1 MGRQSVQQD
10 TKEGVLFLR
19 SSVRGY
25 MVAVKLNHFCWSYST
40 RINAQISNAHVARRW
55 IGAEAVKL
63 QPASSRNFLNR
74 TGLGLRRS
82 GVHSQCNQST
92 LFASSA
98 LTTSEDIGPEGETAI
113 YFRTVIP
120 AALAMLLCNIDRIC
134 LSVAIVPLSIEMGW
148 HEGVQGI
155 IQSSFL
161 WGYVAT
167 QLLGGTLA
175 DKYGGKMVMKFGI
188 IFFSISSVLLPLFAI
203 TPVTKSLG
211 LVLPAVLLT
220 RFLVGFGE
228 GVALP
233 SINNIM
239 AKNIPLASRASAYGG
254 MFTGFHSGNL
264 VGLLLSPILI
274 QQYGWR
280 SLFYVFGAM
289 GIPLLYI
296 WSLVVP
302 DQRREGVISE
312 QGSTEPV
319 SLTKMLRTKA
329 VWAIITANIVNHW
342 GYFIYLN
349 WMPTYFYKV
358 LGMDLRA
365 SSFMSIV
372 PWLLMACGSLSS
384 GIFCDSLVKSGRDR
398 TAVRKMIQTLA
409 LMGAVPGLLMLSTG
423 SLTVGQALFA
433 MSMALGMTSL
443 GQFTANISEVAPNH
457 AGKLFGLS
465 NTFGCISGI
474 AGVSS
479 TSCLP
484 EISYEHVH
492 CVYNF
497 IACLYFQFTI
507 SVAFCSCWI
516 YCSEYRFV

>member
-1 MGRQSVQQD
+1 
-10 TKEGVLFLR
+10 
-19 SSVRGY
+19 
-25 MVAVKLNHFCWSYST
+25 
-40 RINAQISNAHVARRW
+40 
-55 IGAEAVKL
+55 
-63 QPASSRNFLNR
+63 
-74 TGLGLRRS
+74 
-82 GVHSQCNQST
+82 
-92 LFASSA
+92 
-98 LTTSEDIGPEGETAI
+98 
-113 YFRTVIP
+113 
-120 AALAMLLCNIDRIC
+120 
-134 LSVAIVPLSIEMGW
+134 
-148 HEGVQGI
+148 
-155 IQSSFL
+155 
-161 WGYVAT
+161 
-167 QLLGGTLA
+167 
-175 DKYGGKMVMKFGI
+175 MVMKFGI

-203 TPVTKSLG
+203 TPITKSLG

-302 DQRREGVISE
+302 DPTREGVISKE
-312 QGSTEPV
+312 DSTEPV
-319 SLTKMLRTKA
+319 SLIEMLRTRA

-484 EISYEHVH
+484 EISYEYVH
-492 CVYNF
+492 SVYIF
-497 IACLYFQFTI
+497 IACISFQFI
-507 SVAFCSCWI
+507 LNIAFCSCGI
-516 YCSEYRFV
+516 YRSKYRLV

>member
-1 MGRQSVQQD
+1 
-10 TKEGVLFLR
+10 
-19 SSVRGY
+19 
-25 MVAVKLNHFCWSYST
+25 MVA
-40 RINAQISNAHVARRW
+40 AQIDHFSRLNSIRIKAHISNDDVARRW
-55 IGAEAVKL
+55 IGAKVVKS
-63 QPASSRNFLNR
+63 QPASSRSFLQR
-74 TGLGLRRS
+74 TALGPQRS
-82 GVHSQCNQST
+82 RAHGQCNQST
-92 LFASSA
+92 LFASSDI
-98 LTTSEDIGPEGETAI
+98 TESEEDGTEGKPAM
-113 YFRTVIP
+113 YLRTVIP

-148 HEGVQGI
+148 HAGVQGI

-167 QLLGGTLA
+167 QLLGGALA

-188 IFFSISSVLLPLFAI
+188 VFFSISSVLLPLFAI
-203 TPVTKSLG
+203 TPITKSLG
-211 LVLPAVLLT
+211 LVLPAVLLS

-239 AKNIPLASRASAYGG
+239 AKNIPLSSRASAYGG

-280 SLFYVFGAM
+280 SLFYVFGAL

-302 DQRREGVISE
+302 NPRGESTNGAISKE
-312 QGSTEPV
+312 GSTEPV
-319 SLTKMLRTKA
+319 SLTKMLQTKP

-358 LGMDLRA
+358 LGMDLRS
-365 SSFMSIV
+365 SSFMSVV
-372 PWLLMACGSLSS
+372 PWLLMACGSLGS
-384 GIFCDSLVKSGRDR
+384 GIFCDGLVRTGRNR

-423 SLTVGQALFA
+423 SLTVGQSLFA

-474 AGVSS
+474 AGVSIAGFIVQS
-479 TSCLP
+479 TGSFETVFLVTTALNVIGTIVWNLFASA
-484 EISYEHVH
+484 EQ
-492 CVYNF
+492 
-497 IACLYFQFTI
+497 QF
-507 SVAFCSCWI
+507 
-516 YCSEYRFV
+516 

>member
-1 MGRQSVQQD
+1 
-10 TKEGVLFLR
+10 
-19 SSVRGY
+19 
-25 MVAVKLNHFCWSYST
+25 MVAAKVDHFCWSYT
-40 RINAQISNAHVARRW
+40 IRTNAHICNDDVAGRW
-55 IGAEAVKL
+55 IGVKAVKPRL
-63 QPASSRNFLNR
+63 ASSRSVLNR

-82 GVHSQCNQST
+82 GVHGQCNQSA
-92 LFASSA
+92 LFASSTLA
-98 LTTSEDIGPEGETAI
+98 EPEDDGAEGETAI
-113 YFRTVIP
+113 YLRTVIP

-203 TPVTKSLG
+203 TPITKSLG

-264 VGLLLSPILI
+264 VGLLLSPIFI

-302 DQRREGVISE
+302 DPTREGVISK
-312 QGSTEPV
+312 QDSTEPV
-319 SLTKMLRTKA
+319 SLIEMLRTRA

-474 AGVSS
+474 AGVS
-479 TSCLP
+479 
-484 EISYEHVH
+484 IAG
-492 CVYNF
+492 F
-497 IACLYFQFTI
+497 IAQSTGSFETVFLVTAALNIIGTIVWNLFASAEQQF
-507 SVAFCSCWI
+507 
-516 YCSEYRFV
+516 

>member
-1 MGRQSVQQD
+1 MVAAKIDHFCR
-10 TKEGVLFLR
+10 TP
-19 SSVRGY
+19 SVRII
-25 MVAVKLNHFCWSYST
+25 AH
-40 RINAQISNAHVARRW
+40 ISKDGVARGW
-55 IGAEAVKL
+55 IGAKVL
-63 QPASSRNFLNR
+63 QSRPAGQRSRSFFLER
-74 TGLGLRRS
+74 TPWGLGKKT
-82 GVHSQCNQST
+82 GAPCQCKQST
-92 LFASSA
+92 LSASSA
-98 LTTSEDIGPEGETAI
+98 ITESEEDGREGESAM
-113 YFRTVIP
+113 YMRTVIP

-167 QLLGGTLA
+167 QLLGGSLA
-175 DKYGGKMVMKFGI
+175 DKYGGKIVMKFGI

-203 TPVTKSLG
+203 TPITKSLG
-211 LVLPAVLLT
+211 LVLPAVLFT

-239 AKNIPLASRASAYGG
+239 AKNIPLSSRASAYGG

-264 VGLLLSPILI
+264 VGLLLSPLLI

-280 SLFYVFGAM
+280 SLFFVFGAM

-302 DQRREGVISE
+302 NPRRDGTSGAISN
-312 QGSTEPV
+312 QGTSEAV
-319 SLTKMLRTKA
+319 SLTEMLTTKA

-358 LGMDLRA
+358 LGMDLRS

-384 GIFCDSLVKSGRDR
+384 GVFCDMLVRSGQNR
-398 TAVRKMIQTLA
+398 TGIRKMIQTLA
-409 LMGAVPGLLMLSTG
+409 LIGAVPGLLMLSTG
-423 SLTVGQALFA
+423 SLTVGQSLFA

-479 TSCLP
+479 TSHLS
-484 EISYEHVH
+484 EILYESMHFIHVLL
-492 CVYNF
+492 
-497 IACLYFQFTI
+497 AI
-507 SVAFCSCWI
+507 S
-516 YCSEYRFV
+516 